1 MDQTPPLRRPTSVPE
16 MFGRVRYMMTDAGVQ
31 QALAFEPRQ
40 DDVFICPYP
49 KSGTTWL
56 QQIVHTLRTGG
67 DMDFGEITEVV
78 PWLELAHDMGLDI
91 HAGQAASP
99 RAYKSH
105 LPWEMIPKGGRY
117 LLAVRHPA
125 DVLVSQ
131 YHFWDGWFFETGS
144 VTLEDLAHDFFLQP
158 QVPGSYWA
166 HLLSWWPQRG
176 RDDVLMFCYEDMRAD
191 PGRTVER
198 IAAYIGIDLDA
209 ALRRRVLE
217 YSSLEFMRAHEA
229 QFDDHLLRE
238 TRDAAC
244 GIPPGGSASKVRK
257 GEVGGGRA
265 RLGPALVAE
274 VEAAWRREITP
285 VLDLASYEEL
295 RMRLARGR

>member
-1 MDQTPPLRRPTSVPE
+1 MQQTPPLQRPTSVPE
-16 MFGRVRYMMTDAGVQ
+16 MFGRVRYMMTEASVQ
-31 QALAFEPRQ
+31 QALAFQPRAS
-40 DDVFICPYP
+40 DLFICPYP

-78 PWLELAHDMGLDI
+78 PWLELGHDMGLDL
-91 HAGQAASP
+91 HAEQAAPP

-117 LLAVRHPA
+117 LLAVRDPG
-125 DVLVSQ
+125 DVLLSQ
-131 YHFWDGWFFETGS
+131 YHFWEGWFFEAGS
-144 VTLEDLAHDFFLQP
+144 VTVEDLAHDFFLQP
-158 QVPGSYWA
+158 QLPGSYWG
-166 HLLSWWPQRG
+166 HLLSWWPQRD
-176 RDDVLMFCYEDMRAD
+176 RDDVLMLSYEDMRAD
-191 PGRTVER
+191 PERTVER
-198 IAAYIGIDLDA
+198 IAAFIHITLDA
-209 ALRRRVLE
+209 TLRRRVLE
-217 YSSLEFMRAHEA
+217 YASLEFMRAHEA

-265 RLGPALVAE
+265 RLGPALVSEIDA
-274 VEAAWRREITP
+274 VWQREITP
-285 VLDLASYEEL
+285 VLGVASYEEL
-295 RMRLARGR
+295 RLRLARGH